1 MAAITL
7 STAAMYAGAAV
18 AAGAAIKSMTKA
30 PGVPKDTSAD
40 EIAKERARAE
50 AEAAQAS
57 NSKLAMKNRAR
68 KASSLLA
75 RDGEQVMLGQGA
87 GKTMLGQ

>member
-1 MAAITL
+1 MAALT
-7 STAAMYAGAAV
+7 TAAMYVGGAIAAGAAV
-18 AAGAAIKSMTKA
+18 KSIMPKPGAM
-30 PGVPKDTSAD
+30 PKDTSAD
-40 EIAKERARAE
+40 EIARERARAE

-57 NSKLAMKNRAR
+57 SSKLAAKNRAR

-75 RDGEQVMLGQGA
+75 RDSQPMLLGQGA